1 MAVDDVILANLRQIS
16 TAIKLNVQKNV
27 SNLTEDE
34 IMSVS
39 MLFDEWQVGGDYK
52 TKDVLRYNGA
62 LYQVLQNVNNA
73 QAEHIP
79 DVAASLYKRIG
90 EPDSSGIFPWV
101 QPLGATDAYKKDDKV
116 SHKGK
121 AWKSDI
127 DNNVR
132 EPGVYGWT
140 EVHEE

>member
-1 MAVDDVILANLRQIS
+1 MAVDDVILAKLRQIN
-16 TAIKLNVQKNV
+16 TAIKLNVQKNA
-27 SNLTEDE
+27 SSFTEDE

-39 MLFDEWQVGGDYK
+39 MLFDEWQIGANYK
-52 TKDVLRYNGA
+52 TKDVVRCKGT
-62 LYQVLQNVNNA
+62 LYQVLQNVTGA
-73 QAEHIP
+73 QAEHTP
-79 DVAASLYKRIG
+79 DAAVSLYKRIG

-116 SHKGK
+116 SHNGK
-121 AWKSDI
+121 VWKSDI
-127 DNNVR
+127 DNNVW